1 MLKEK
6 KAVFPEVQKLT
17 IRYIFHAIFSSP
29 VTDSQVDLIQ
39 DLFIKASPTSDYV
52 TGALN
57 PIGALVCCCQGS
69 RNKAITEV
77 KEIIL
82 QSPVPHLILG
92 VLEAVSADLCVGH
105 LETIQKRSQRPA
117 KLTVLERPNNH
128 FVVGDLCRSLCRAPG
143 DDPKTKSASSKT
155 HCTRATK
162 QPLRCRRSVS

>member
-52 TGALN
+52 TGTLN

-69 RNKAITEV
+69 RNKALTEV

-82 QSPVPHLILG
+82 QSPVMADYVPSESNAFKSKEEYAELLLAITGIAGCLG
-92 VLEAVSADLCVGH
+92 S
-105 LETIQKRSQRPA
+105 
-117 KLTVLERPNNH
+117 
-128 FVVGDLCRSLCRAPG
+128 GDLCLEVLIAIP
-143 DDPKTKSASSKT
+143 DDCPID
-155 HCTRATK
+155 
-162 QPLRCRRSVS
+162 LD